1 MQDSLLLKIAMIPS
15 IMGIGFLII
24 ILTTTGLQ
32 EVDISE
38 AKEMKE
44 DKTVMITGKVERVT
58 IKEGFTIINL
68 KKEEEIA
75 VITFEKINL
84 SQGQGIEV
92 TGRIQDY
99 KGEKEVVAEK
109 IVLK

>member
-1 MQDSLLLKIAMIPS
+1 MQDSALLTLALITS
-15 IMGIGFLII
+15 IIGIGFLVI

-38 AKEMKE
+38 AKELEE
-44 DKTVMITGKVERVT
+44 DKAVMITGRVERIT
-58 IKEGFTIINL
+58 AKPGFTIINL
-68 KKEEEIA
+68 KKEEEIT
-75 VITFEKINL
+75 VITFEKLNL
-84 SQGQGIEV
+84 SKGQKVEI
-92 TGRIQDY
+92 TGRTQDY